1 MKGQTSPTGP
11 LKPNKL
17 HLDGS
22 LKVALVYRPETAKAL
37 SLAKKV
43 TEFLKKKGVPVL
55 TAPEQKVIPGTQLM
69 KSSKAFDSIGLVI
82 VLGGDGTYLRAVRLL
97 GLGVHGR
104 SVPILGFNM
113 GSLGF
118 LTAHSADSVF
128 EVIQKTLDGKMEL
141 RPRAKITARI
151 FRKGKMRA
159 EFHALNDMV
168 IERGSLS
175 HLITTSIYSEKF
187 LVSEVKADAFI
198 IASPSGS
205 TAYNLAAGGPILHP
219 ESAVFVVTPVAP
231 HSLTSRPLIF
241 PDDRELSF
249 KLSRT
254 PQADFIVDGQKQ
266 AVLKAEDEVV
276 IRRCE
281 CNHWI
286 VREPSHNFFHLLREK
301 LKFGD
306 RS

>member
-1 MKGQTSPTGP
+1 MTKNVG
-11 LKPNKL
+11 KNKL
-17 HLDGS
+17 V
-22 LKVALVYRPETAKAL
+22 LKENCNIALVYRLETAAAV

-43 TEFLKKKGVPVL
+43 ADHLIERGFRVF
-55 TAPEQKVIPGTQLM
+55 TAPEQKLIPGT
-69 KSSKAFDSIGLVI
+69 KSAKTKKQMDDLNLII

-97 GLGVHGR
+97 EGR

-118 LTAHSADSVF
+118 LTAHNADSVF
-128 EVIQKTLDGKMEL
+128 DIVEKTLTGKMIL
-141 RPRAKITARI
+141 SPRSMLVAKIL
-151 FRKGKMRA
+151 RKGRLRG
-159 EFHALNDMV
+159 EYHALNDFV
-168 IERGSLS
+168 IERGGMSQ
-175 HLITTSIYSEKF
+175 LINTAIYSEKF
-187 LVSEVKADAFI
+187 LVSEVKADGFI

-219 ESAVFVVTPVAP
+219 ETRVLVVTPVAP

-249 KLSRT
+249 KLEGKT
-254 PQADFIVDGQKQ
+254 QTAHFIVDGQKVTEIT
-266 AVLKAEDEVV
+266 ADDEVV
-276 IRRCE
+276 LTRSCYD
-281 CNHWI
+281 HWI
-286 VREPSHNFFHLLREK
+286 LREANHNYFHLLREK